1 MQSVIRVREG
11 ICRLSTRW
19 EEIEMFREDSWEE
32 GCLFD
37 LRLTEMSEPAKKMRE
52 KHSK

>member
-1 MQSVIRVREG
+1 MSVIRVREG
-11 ICRLSTRW
+11 IYRLCDRW
-19 EEIEMFREDSWEE
+19 EEIEMFREDSCEE

-37 LRLTEMSEPAKKMRE
+37 LRLKEMSEPAKKMRG